1 MSAIKDSLEL
11 DIRAQIVDAASCR
24 FRHYGYNKTTM
35 AEIAAD
41 TDMSAA
47 NLYRYFK
54 NKQDIIAECA
64 NRSMRDRIDRLR
76 LAIRQ
81 PGMSAVEQLRN
92 YALTDLHI
100 SHELAENDKK
110 ISELV
115 NTITQERP
123 DLVYIKIEAE
133 KSLITEILL
142 HGNNTGEFEIKDLD
156 KTANAI
162 HMSLVVFNV
171 PIFMTLYALEE
182 FEKKSLSIVDLIING
197 LAGVDKR
204 LV

>member
-11 DIRAQIVDAASCR
+11 EIRAQIVDAASCR

-64 NRSMRDRIDRLR
+64 NRCMSDRVDRLR
-76 LAIRQ
+76 VAIRQ
-81 PGMSAVEQLRN
+81 PGMTAIEQLGS
-92 YALTDLHI
+92 YVLTDLQI

-115 NTITQERP
+115 NTITLERP
-123 DLVYIKIEAE
+123 DLVYIKVEAE
-133 KSLITEILL
+133 NALIAEILT
-142 HGNNTGEFEIKDLD
+142 HGNESGEFDINDVN

-171 PIFMTLYALEE
+171 PIFMSLYSLEQFKE
-182 FEKKSLSIVDLIING
+182 KSLAIVDLIING
-197 LAGVDKR
+197 LARRK
-204 LV
+204 